1 MHRFT
6 KFDLKF
12 SAHCND
18 QSADIRNKRSLL
30 SQLIHAL
37 PDTSEDEQ
45 EVQHSSEEEQSS
57 SDLDR
62 SLSPDDRSLSPD
74 KRRVTKLHAIPS
86 PLHLHTERCAI
97 SYSFMEYQVKVKP
110 DFILFHRVSSGITH
124 AKKDHSSAPT
134 IQGRT

>member
-6 KFDLKF
+6 KFDFEF

-37 PDTSEDEQ
+37 PDTSEDQQ

-57 SDLDR
+57 SDLY
-62 SLSPDDRSLSPD
+62 RSLSPD
-74 KRRVTKLHAIPS
+74 KQKVTKLHAIPS

-97 SYSFMEYQVKVKP
+97 SYSFMECQVEVVP
-110 DFILFHRVSSGITH
+110 DFILLHRVSSGITD
-124 AKKDHSSAPT
+124 AKTDHSSALT
-134 IQGRT
+134 IKGRT